1 MRRDKDRNEQLL
13 DLSEILGGRT
23 DEQNIKTISDGLDSL
38 QNTLGVSFLVTIE
51 DIIKSSGAQAHA
63 LNNLASIFYTHYKY
77 YIPVWTKDRLIEE
90 LYRTTS
96 IGNTNINMYAML
108 ALESA
113 LKNAGYP
120 SIDIL
125 FSTIESSPK
134 LATLP
139 DVLLNT
145 DKFTRTADGTN
156 EGETSGKTTTTTED
170 SGDSKQWVRSRPI
183 NYKTTDE
190 TTADSVQ
197 GADSTNNTTSDVS
210 NTANTNG
217 NYTENESTTRNRSDK
232 NLLKLAY
239 ELQKDCKDIWQI
251 IIEASGYMFMN
262 CYSF

>member
-13 DLSEILGGRT
+13 DLSEVLGGT
-23 DEQNIKTISDGLDSL
+23 DEQNIKTLSNGLNSL
-38 QNTLGVSFLVTIE
+38 QDTLGVSFLVTIE
-51 DIIKSSGAQAHA
+51 EIIRSSGTQQHA
-63 LNNLASIFYTHYKY
+63 LNNLASVFYTHYKY

-96 IGNTNINMYAML
+96 IGNANINMQAML
-108 ALESA
+108 ALESS

-125 FSTIESSPK
+125 FSSIESSPK

-156 EGETSGKTTTTTED
+156 EGESTGKTTTTTED

-197 GADSTNNTTSDVS
+197 GADSTNNTNSDVT

-217 NYTENESTTRNRSDK
+217 SYTENESTTRNRSDK

-239 ELQKDCKDIWQI
+239 ELQKDCKDIWQM
-251 IIEASGYMFMN
+251 IIEASGYMFLN